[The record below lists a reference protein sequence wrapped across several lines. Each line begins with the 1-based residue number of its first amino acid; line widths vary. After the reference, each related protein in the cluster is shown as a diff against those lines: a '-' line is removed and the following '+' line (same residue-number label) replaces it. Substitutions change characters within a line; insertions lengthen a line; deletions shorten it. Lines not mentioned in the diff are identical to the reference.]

1 VLGRGYTCRSE
12 LDGKEGIH
20 HAAREGNFE
29 PLVSVLDPDVVLRA
43 DAGPGSP
50 LSVVRRGAETVG
62 PGAMRF
68 ADPTR
73 VHHPARVNGAAG
85 DSLGAAIFMRA
96 MEAGLQAVGYELR
109 ASRPST

>member
-50 LSVVRRGAETVG
+50 LSVCAEVPRPSARARCGSPTPHGSTTRRG
-62 PGAMRF
+62 
-68 ADPTR
+68 
-73 VHHPARVNGAAG
+73 
-85 DSLGAAIFMRA
+85 
-96 MEAGLQAVGYELR
+96 
-109 ASRPST
+109 